1 MDHLLHC
8 RIAGLFP
15 LAPHKDVSASP
26 HVAKTSRI
34 PVKATISRRLAAVL
48 LPGALCFPTLCPAQ
62 TITDLNLTTDPD
74 SLLKSLEI
82 TVDVPPLSMVRMQ
95 GNPSLAGPG
104 WDDLTGDTSA
114 FIGGETTFAAPV
126 AGPRGFFRFQTTS
139 IPFSGSS
146 DGVSFQFKLG
156 PGITLPLFTDL
167 MRSQTKWPVFPQVMD
182 TGLYR
187 ELDGLTL
194 PPGEHS
200 VPNPSMLGDALGLG
214 LWVPGRAED
223 DGKFAETYRPT
234 DFPQDGK
241 EIPTPGGDRPM
252 EPWQDEVR
260 VEVPPGQ
267 IVEPGAFDMV
277 FKPEI
282 EDVDGR
288 LPLDDEGIV
297 FPGKEA
303 RVFLRLL
310 KDGSYNIDSAAMSE
324 GAGPADA
331 FPPLPPPGSLVL
343 VAYAPD
349 KQGILHLRTLAD
361 PFAERSYDPPDGG
374 SHGVAETEMTSVHLI
389 VPLPNGDPD
398 RDLPGV
404 VVRVFR
410 YAREID
416 QEYGGPDSQ
425 PALTPE
431 FFERHRPL
439 HFDQLLEVEG
449 GQIAEALKPRRAPKD
464 SSKDPTVTELRRA
477 GSNGS
482 KINIAIL
489 GDGFQDNAAD
499 QDLYNDYVN
508 NIIMEDFLN
517 RDMHPEILNALNIF
531 RVNTYS
537 VDSGVT
543 QVNSSGTVTTARS
556 TALEY
561 RYSGVWARCWMEG
574 GPNSGTLIAETLADV
589 CPQADIVFLVL
600 NETSGGGCKSGNR
613 FTVTLSSS
621 WSTVSHEFGHLFG
634 KLGDEY
640 GCNAS
645 SCSPL
650 YTGDEPGNVNLTKV
664 TNRNNVKWKQWIPSW
679 RPVLT
684 LASHVADSAQ
694 DVGIFQGAV
703 INNTRWADGIF
714 RPTLDGR
721 MRSNS
726 LLHNPVGHTMMRDEA
741 RPSQEATFRKNVTGD
756 FNGDGRDDLVLLDG
770 RQLSLYLA
778 GDRNPGPDDPQ
789 TGDPPRAVN
798 GVLKKTW
805 FFTDRLRS
813 DGGSWSWQIRPGDKL
828 YPGDFDGDGDDD
840 LYVFNGSDWNQ
851 PYLAMLRS
859 EGDRFQP
866 VRRYDSNLPG
876 WEMRAGDTHHVA
888 DFNDDGRDDLFIYN
902 GKNWSIPYLVMLRA
916 NPTSLTYVRRYDRY
930 LPGTWEMGKNER
942 FFVGDYDGDGKE
954 SLIAQDRDSW
964 SQVHLRVYNI
974 NSTSSGLV
982 QASRHYGPI
991 AGDNF
996 TWNMHRKDEL
1006 HVGDFDA
1013 DGAADL
1019 ALFNGLNWNGAYLGL
1034 FQSDKGSLVL
1044 RRTYSNAAGFTPLP
1058 GWGLQ
1063 RKDRFWVADVDGD
1076 NDSDLIVYNTENWDS
1091 QYLGTLRSNGSF
1103 SLAGSWQKDWI
1114 GGWNLGGADDFRVAD
1129 FRGGAGWDD
1138 LFVFNKDWFGLL
1150 RSQQTAFQL
1159 ESINHKWIT
1168 QHRYHGWG
1176 FW

>member
-1 MDHLLHC
+1 
-8 RIAGLFP
+8 
-15 LAPHKDVSASP
+15 V
-26 HVAKTSRI
+26 KTSNTRH
-34 PVKATISRRLAAVL
+34 LAA
-48 LPGALCFPTLCPAQ
+48 ALCWGVLYLPTLCPAQ
-62 TITDLNLTTDPD
+62 KITDLNIITDPN
-74 SLLKSLEI
+74 SLQKSLEI
-82 TVDVPPLSMVRMQ
+82 TVDVPPLSIVQLQ
-95 GNPSLAGPG
+95 GNPLLSGPDWG
-104 WDDLTGDTSA
+104 DLTGNTSA
-114 FIGGETTFAAPV
+114 FVGGAKTFATPL
-126 AGPRGFFRFQTTS
+126 AGQRGFFRFKTTP
-139 IPFSGSS
+139 IPFSGTS
-146 DGVSFQFKLG
+146 DGVSFQFNVG
-156 PGITLPLFTDL
+156 PGISLPLFTDL

-187 ELDGLTL
+187 ELDGLTI
-194 PPGEHS
+194 PPGDHS
-200 VPNPSMLGDALGLG
+200 VPNPTMFGDALGLG
-214 LWVPGRAED
+214 LWVPGSPED

-234 DFPQDGK
+234 DSPQDGK
-241 EIPTPGGDRPM
+241 EIPTPGGDQPM
-252 EPWQDEVR
+252 GPWQDNIRE
-260 VEVPPGQ
+260 EVPPGQ
-267 IVEPGAFDMV
+267 IVEPGGFEML

-282 EDVDGR
+282 DDVDGK
-288 LPLDDEGIV
+288 LPLDDEGIG
-297 FPGKEA
+297 FPGREA
-303 RVFLRLL
+303 RVFLRVL
-310 KDGSYNIDSAAMSE
+310 KDGSYGIESAALSE
-324 GAGPADA
+324 GTGPGDSY
-331 FPPLPPPGSLVL
+331 PPLPPVGSLV
-343 VAYAPD
+343 VIASAPNN
-349 KQGILHLRTLAD
+349 QGVLHLRTLAD
-361 PFAERSYDPPDGG
+361 PFAERSYDPPGGG
-374 SHGVAETEMTSVHLI
+374 SHGLGETEMTGINLI
-389 VPLPNGDPD
+389 VPLANGEPEK
-398 RDLPGV
+398 DLPGV

-410 YAREID
+410 YAREI
-416 QEYGGPDSQ
+416 EEGYGGPDDQ
-425 PALTPE
+425 PTLTPVY
-431 FFERHRPL
+431 FERHRLL
-439 HFDQLLEVEG
+439 HFEELLNVEG
-449 GQIAEALKPRRAPKD
+449 TEIAEALRPRPAPNAA
-464 SSKDPTVTELRRA
+464 SKDPTVTELRRA

-489 GDGFQDNAAD
+489 GDGFQDDASD
-499 QDLYNDYVN
+499 QALYNDYVN
-508 NIIMEDFLN
+508 NVIMEDFLN
-517 RDMHPEILNALNIF
+517 RDMHPEILNAINIF

-543 QVNSSGTVTTARS
+543 QVNSSGTVTTAKS

-574 GPNSGTLIAETLADV
+574 GPNSGALIADVLADV

-650 YTGDEPGNVNLTKV
+650 YTGAEPGSVNLTKV

-703 INNTRWADGIF
+703 KDNTRWADGIF

-721 MRSNS
+721 MRTNS

-756 FNGDGRDDLVLLDG
+756 FDGDGRTDCVLLDG

-778 GDRNPGPDDPQ
+778 RDRNPGPDDPQ
-789 TGDPPRAVN
+789 TGDPPRSVN
-798 GVLKKTW
+798 GVLQKTW

-813 DGGSWSWQIRPGDKL
+813 DSGVWSWQIRPGDKL
-828 YPGDFDGDGDDD
+828 YPADFDGDGDDD
-840 LYVFNGSDWNQ
+840 LYVFNGTDWNK
-851 PYLAMLRS
+851 PYLTMLRS

-876 WEMRAGDTHHVA
+876 WEMRRDDAHYVA
-888 DFNDDGRDDLFIYN
+888 DFDNDGKDDLFIYN
-902 GKNWSIPYLVMLRA
+902 GRNWSISYLVMLRA
-916 NPTSLTYVRRYDRY
+916 NPSSLSYVRRYDKN
-930 LPGTWEMGKNER
+930 LPGTWEMGRNER
-942 FFVGDYDGDGKE
+942 FFVGDFNGDGKE
-954 SLIAQDRDSW
+954 SIIAQDRDSW
-964 SQVHLRVYNI
+964 SQIHLRVYNI
-974 NSTSSGLV
+974 NGASNGIV
-982 QASRHYGPI
+982 QASRYYGPI
-991 AGDNF
+991 EGSNF
-996 TWNMHRKDEL
+996 SWNMNRKDDL
-1006 HVGDFDA
+1006 YVGDFDA
-1013 DGAADL
+1013 DGSDDL

-1034 FQSDKGSLVL
+1034 FESQAGVLQL
-1044 RRTYSNAAGFTPLP
+1044 RRTYSNVSGFTPLP

-1063 RKDRFWVADVDGD
+1063 RKDRFWVSDVDGD
-1076 NDSDLIVYNTENWDS
+1076 KDSDLIVYNHENWDS
-1091 QYLGTLRSNGSF
+1091 QYLGILRSNGAF
-1103 SLAGSWQKDWI
+1103 SLAGTWQKDWI
-1114 GGWNLGGADDFRVAD
+1114 GGWNLSGVDDFRVAD

-1150 RSQQTAFQL
+1150 RSYKTAFQL